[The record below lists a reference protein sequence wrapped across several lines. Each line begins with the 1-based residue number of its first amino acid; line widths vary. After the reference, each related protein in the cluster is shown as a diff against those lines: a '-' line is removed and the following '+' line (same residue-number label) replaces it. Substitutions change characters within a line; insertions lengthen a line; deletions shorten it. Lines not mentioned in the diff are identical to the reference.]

1 MGRHAGWIGA
11 YAGLAGGA
19 HTTLLP
25 EFPIDVDAVCAT
37 VRARKEQGPGY
48 SIVVVSEGALL
59 GETSTVAEGTDAF
72 GHVRLGGVGQ
82 RLAELIEQ
90 KTGVETRAVV
100 LGHIQRG
107 GAPSAYD
114 RVLATRFGVRAAD
127 LVAQGKFGLMVS
139 LSGTKITEVPLI
151 EATGTL
157 KTVPQ
162 SFYEMIQGVSG

>member
-1 MGRHAGWIGA
+1 V
-11 YAGLAGGA
+11 
-19 HTTLLP
+19 TLLP
-25 EFPIDVDAVCAT
+25 EFPIDVAQVTAV
-37 VRARKEQGPGY
+37 VRGRQERGAGY

-59 GETSTVAEGTDAF
+59 EDATNSTVAQGTDAF

-82 RLAELIEQ
+82 RLAERIEQ
-90 KTGVETRAVV
+90 ETGVETRAVV

-127 LVAQGKFGLMVS
+127 LVAENRFGVMVS
-139 LSGTKITEVPLI
+139 LQGTRITDVPLA

-157 KTVPQ
+157 KTVPS